1 MTTAHSTP
9 SDSARAAASAPTN
22 GGLTAWIVILA
33 GVAAALYVGKL
44 PPAIPA
50 LQAELG
56 LSFVQAGF
64 LLSLV
69 QLASMAL
76 GLVAGLMAEGL
87 GLRRCVI
94 GGLWLLALAGLAGG
108 FAPSAAGLLAL
119 RAVEGVGVLLV
130 TVPAPSLIRRSLA
143 PGQLTRMLGFWGAYM
158 PFGTAA
164 ALLLGPAVI
173 PSAGWQGW
181 WWAMAAFAAL
191 MAVWMTAQVPAD
203 PARGATAAAGEPWPR
218 RLIGTL
224 GAGGPWLAALSFM
237 VYSSQWL
244 AVVGFLPSLYQRAGW
259 GGALG
264 ALLTAGVAGANIIGN
279 VAAGRLL
286 SRGVAAPVLLWIGFA
301 AMALGG
307 VMAFAELTAAWPVP
321 RYLGAVLFSAVGGLI
336 PGTLFGLA
344 PRLAPGEGR
353 IATTVGWMQQLSA
366 VGQVCGPPLVA
377 AFAGWVGGWQFT
389 WVLTAACCAAGAV
402 LAGLIGRR
410 LAQSG

>member
-1 MTTAHSTP
+1 MTAANAKP
-9 SDSARAAASAPTN
+9 SQAARAGHGAPTRS
-22 GGLTAWIVILA
+22 GLTAWIVILA

-130 TVPAPSLIRRSLA
+130 TVPGPSLIRRSL
-143 PGQLTRMLGFWGAYM
+143 PPSQLTRMLGFWGAYM

-181 WWAMAAFAAL
+181 WWAVAAFAAL

-218 RLIGTL
+218 RLAGTL
-224 GAGGPWLAALSFM
+224 GAAGPWLAALSFM
-237 VYSSQWL
+237 VYSAQWL
-244 AVVGFLPSLYQRAGW
+244 AVVGFLPSLYQQAGW

-264 ALLTAGVAGANIIGN
+264 ALLTAGVAAANIIGN

-286 SRGVAAPVLLWIGFA
+286 SRGVAAPALLWIGFA
-301 AMALGG
+301 AMALGTFL
-307 VMAFAELTAAWPVP
+307 AFGAATADAPVS
-321 RYLGAVLFSAVGGLI
+321 RYLGALLFSTVGGLI
-336 PGTLFGLA
+336 PGSLFALA
-344 PRLAPGEGR
+344 PRLAPGDR
-353 IATTVGWMQQLSA
+353 TVSTTVGWMMQWSA
-366 VGQVCGPPLVA
+366 IGQFAGPPVVA
-377 AFAGWVGGWQFT
+377 WLAGRVGGWHAT
-389 WVLTAACCAAGAV
+389 WWVTGACCVLGAL
-402 LAGLIGRR
+402 LAWRMGRR
-410 LAQSG
+410 LGR